1 MAYTD
6 LWRCKKCGSMPEI
19 IMRGKNFLV
28 RCNTCNNEKINVYAN
43 NIDEVV
49 RTWNKRNDPS
59 NVGLIERIRGLFKK
73 KEE

>member
-6 LWRCKKCGSMPEI
+6 LWHCKVCGSMPEI

-28 RCNTCNNEKINVYAN
+28 RCTTCNNDKVNVYAN

-49 RTWNKRNDPS
+49 REWNKRNDPTP
-59 NVGLIERIRGLFKK
+59 RGLWHNIRKLFKRD
-73 KEE
+73 ES